1 MCFRST
7 QAARALGVKSGG
19 STGALWDGRMY
30 VVYLVRTKR
39 CVCVNI
45 QTLKSIKRFVKSVKH
60 LVLLFDYR
68 DSLFSEEYALVCAY
82 CKLKIVWLDNWVYK
96 RNCCLLTLG

>member
-39 CVCVNI
+39 CICVNI
-45 QTLKSIKRFVKSVKH
+45 QTLKINKES
-60 LVLLFDYR
+60 
-68 DSLFSEEYALVCAY
+68 C
-82 CKLKIVWLDNWVYK
+82 
-96 RNCCLLTLG
+96 